1 MNVAFSA
8 PEAAPAVAWRE
19 VAVRYPYATAPAV
32 GPVSLDLR
40 KGERLLILGPSGCG
54 KSTLLYTVTG
64 LVPATIPAE
73 VSGEVATLGVPAAS
87 RSPAQWSASVAQLFQ
102 DADQTL
108 CGMTV
113 CDEVAF
119 ALENRT
125 LPEGTIAVRVS
136 RALDRAGVPPSW
148 RTRRTASLSG
158 GEKQLVALAA
168 ALAQEAELFIAD
180 EPTAHLSPQAAARLH
195 AVIGGEGQTFL
206 VVDHRLDGLIDTIDR
221 VAIIGRDGTLIA
233 DGPPRDIFRAHG
245 ARLAQEGIWRPLASD
260 LDRLLLGIGIQL
272 DRPPLAVS
280 EIIAN
285 LDRRPPGDQS
295 ASGTVI
301 RHFLSQRI
309 AEPAAA
315 AGEPLVTLDS
325 AACAPLFAKPVLQDV
340 SLQIRPGE
348 TIALLGRNGAGKSTL
363 GATLAGLL
371 RLKAGTRTGPAGGFA
386 FQRPE
391 TQFTEA
397 SVRDELESIV
407 GKGSARVD
415 TLLSAWRLE
424 SVATQHPFELSQGQ
438 KRRLALATL
447 TADTRWP
454 FLILD
459 EPTAGLDAAACD
471 EIASRIAKIAA
482 EGRAVVVI
490 THDMD
495 FALKTCSRGIVLDG
509 GSVVADAQLLDILRD
524 TQLLAHTGLVA
535 PEILRLAAWMVAA
548 PC

>member
-8 PEAAPAVAWRE
+8 PEAAPAVAWRK

-54 KSTLLYTVTG
+54 KSTLLNTVTG

-87 RSPAQWSASVAQLFQ
+87 RAPAQWSVSVAQLFQ

-113 CDEVAF
+113 SDEVAF
-119 ALENRT
+119 ALENRA
-125 LPEGTIAVRVS
+125 LPAGKIAVRVS

-168 ALAQEAELFIAD
+168 ALAQEAKLFIAD

-206 VVDHRLDGLIDTIDR
+206 VVDHRLDGLIGTIDR

-245 ARLAQEGIWRPLASD
+245 ERLALEGIWRPLASD
-260 LDRLLLGIGIQL
+260 LDRLLLGIGIAL
-272 DRPPLAVS
+272 DTPPLAMS
-280 EIIAN
+280 EIIAD

-295 ASGTVI
+295 AAGTVI

-309 AEPAAA
+309 AGPAEAT
-315 AGEPLVTLDS
+315 GQPLITLDS

-397 SVRDELESIV
+397 SVRAELESIV
-407 GKGSARVD
+407 GKGSAHVD

-424 SVATQHPFELSQGQ
+424 SVAAQHPFELSQGQ

-454 FLILD
+454 FLVLD
-459 EPTAGLDAAACD
+459 EPTAGLDAAASD

-509 GSVVADAQLLDILRD
+509 GLVVADALLLDLLRD
-524 TQLLAHTGLVA
+524 TQLLARTGLVA
-535 PEILRLAAWMVAA
+535 PEILKLAEWMEAA

>member
-54 KSTLLYTVTG
+54 KSTLLNTVTG
-64 LVPATIPAE
+64 LVPATLPAE

-102 DADQTL
+102 DADLTL

-113 CDEVAF
+113 SDEVAF
-119 ALENRT
+119 ALENRA

-221 VAIIGRDGTLIA
+221 VAIIGRDGRLIA
-233 DGPPRDIFRAHG
+233 DGPPRDIFRVHG
-245 ARLAQEGIWRPLASD
+245 ERLAQEGIWRPLASD
-260 LDRLLLGIGIQL
+260 LDRLLLGIGIAL
-272 DRPPLAVS
+272 DTPPLAVS
-280 EIIAN
+280 EIIAD
-285 LDRRPPGDQS
+285 LDHRPPGDRS
-295 ASGTVI
+295 AAGTVI

-309 AEPAAA
+309 AEPAEA
-315 AGEPLVTLDS
+315 AGQPLVTLDG
-325 AACAPLFAKPVLQDV
+325 AACAPLFAKPVLQVV

-397 SVRDELESIV
+397 SVRAELESIV
-407 GKGSARVD
+407 GKGSAPVD

-424 SVATQHPFELSQGQ
+424 SVASQHPFELSQGQ

-495 FALKTCSRGIVLDG
+495 FALKTCSRGIVLEG
-509 GSVVADAQLLDILRD
+509 GSIAADALLLDILRD

-535 PEILRLAAWMVAA
+535 PEILKLAEWMEAA

>member
-1 MNVAFSA
+1 M
-8 PEAAPAVAWRE
+8 
-19 VAVRYPYATAPAV
+19 
-32 GPVSLDLR
+32 
-40 KGERLLILGPSGCG
+40 
-54 KSTLLYTVTG
+54 
-64 LVPATIPAE
+64 
-73 VSGEVATLGVPAAS
+73 
-87 RSPAQWSASVAQLFQ
+87 
-102 DADQTL
+102 
-108 CGMTV
+108 
-113 CDEVAF
+113 
-119 ALENRT
+119 
-125 LPEGTIAVRVS
+125 
-136 RALDRAGVPPSW
+136 
-148 RTRRTASLSG
+148 
-158 GEKQLVALAA
+158 
-168 ALAQEAELFIAD
+168 
-180 EPTAHLSPQAAARLH
+180 
-195 AVIGGEGQTFL
+195 
-206 VVDHRLDGLIDTIDR
+206 
-221 VAIIGRDGTLIA
+221 
-233 DGPPRDIFRAHG
+233 
-245 ARLAQEGIWRPLASD
+245 
-260 LDRLLLGIGIQL
+260 
-272 DRPPLAVS
+272 S
-280 EIIAN
+280 EIIAD

-295 ASGTVI
+295 AAGTVI

-309 AEPAAA
+309 AGPAEAT
-315 AGEPLVTLDS
+315 GQPLITLDS

-397 SVRDELESIV
+397 SVRAELESIV
-407 GKGSARVD
+407 GKGSAHVD

-424 SVATQHPFELSQGQ
+424 SVAAQHPFELSQGQ

-454 FLILD
+454 FLVLD
-459 EPTAGLDAAACD
+459 EPTAGLDAAASD
-471 EIASRIAKIAA
+471 EIASRIARIAA

-509 GSVVADAQLLDILRD
+509 GLVVADALLRDLLPD

-535 PEILRLAAWMVAA
+535 PEILRLAAWMEAA

>member
-32 GPVSLDLR
+32 GPASLELR

-54 KSTLLYTVTG
+54 KSTLLGTVTG

-73 VSGEVATLGVPAAS
+73 VSGEVATLGLPAAS
-87 RSPAQWSASVAQLFQ
+87 RSPAQWATSVAQLFQ

-113 CDEVAF
+113 GDEVAF
-119 ALENRT
+119 ALENLA
-125 LPEGTIAVRVS
+125 LPEDEIAVRVD
-136 RALDRAGVPPSW
+136 RALEGAGVPPNW
-148 RTRRTASLSG
+148 RVRRTASLSG

-180 EPTAHLSPQAAARLH
+180 EPTAHLSPEAAARLH
-195 AVIGGEGQTFL
+195 AVIGREGQTSL
-206 VVDHRLDGLIDTIDR
+206 VVDHRLDGLIGTIDR
-221 VAIIGRDGTLIA
+221 VAIIGRDGALIA
-233 DGPPRDIFRAHG
+233 DGPPRDLFRIHG
-245 ARLAQEGIWRPLASD
+245 ERLALEGIWRPLASD
-260 LDRLLLGIGIQL
+260 LDRLLHGIGIVL
-272 DRPPLAVS
+272 DRPPLTLA
-280 EIIAN
+280 EIIDG
-285 LDRRPPGDQS
+285 LDRLSPGDRS
-295 ASGTVI
+295 TAETVLC
-301 RHFLSQRI
+301 HFVSTGM
-309 AEPAAA
+309 AEPTDAT
-315 AGEPLVTLDS
+315 GEPLVKLDR
-325 AACAPLFAKPVLQDV
+325 AACAPLFAKPVLHDI
-340 SLQIRPGE
+340 SLAIRPGE
-348 TIALLGRNGAGKSTL
+348 TLALLGRNGAGKSTL

-371 RLKAGTRTGPAGGFA
+371 RLKAGARTGPAGGFA

-397 SVRDELESIV
+397 SVRAELGSIV
-407 GKGSARVD
+407 GQGSTHVD

-438 KRRLALATL
+438 KRRLALAAL
-447 TADTRWP
+447 TADMRWP
-454 FLILD
+454 FLVLD
-459 EPTAGLDAAACD
+459 EPTAGLDAAASD
-471 EIASRIAKIAA
+471 EIASRIAEIAA

-495 FALKTCSRGIVLDG
+495 FALKSCSRGIVIDS
-509 GSVVADAQLLDILRD
+509 GSVVADAPLLDILQD
-524 TQLLAHTGLVA
+524 DHLLTSAGLTA
-535 PEILRLAAWMVAA
+535 PELLRLVDWMETA